1 MRPYKININ
10 LNLLIDNSINNTNL
24 ITNKLKISQ
33 TKNGLVRNSSLP
45 LFKNNKISGL
55 QHLKLIYETN
65 RQFRRSVDKA
75 DSTQGI
81 TNLIKK
87 KEFPKLILDQTH
99 SKKPINLSTKTSN
112 HKELILKGSPKIISS
127 KKDSVSQKIKKINTF
142 KNSGNKAL
150 VINHPF
156 CNKK

>member
-55 QHLKLIYETN
+55 QHLKLIY
-65 RQFRRSVDKA
+65 
-75 DSTQGI
+75 
-81 TNLIKK
+81 
-87 KEFPKLILDQTH
+87 
-99 SKKPINLSTKTSN
+99 
-112 HKELILKGSPKIISS
+112 
-127 KKDSVSQKIKKINTF
+127 
-142 KNSGNKAL
+142 
-150 VINHPF
+150 
-156 CNKK
+156 